1 VFDMLAYTLKSRLV
15 YDEGEM
21 DLLVMHHEFE
31 AIYPNLPR
39 QRIQSTLI
47 DHGDPEGD
55 SSMSRTVGY
64 PVGIAASLVA
74 EGRISRT
81 GVLRPVLPEIYTPVL
96 AECARLGI
104 NFKERRSDLDA
115 DELSYWGD

>member
-1 VFDMLAYTLKSRLV
+1 MFAYTLKSRLV

-31 AIYPNLPR
+31 AIYPGLPR
-39 QRIQSTLI
+39 RRIQSTLI
-47 DHGDPEGD
+47 DHGDLEGD

-64 PVGIAASLVA
+64 PVGIAVSLIA

-81 GVLRPVLPEIYTPVL
+81 GVLRPVSAEIYTPVL
-96 AECARLGI
+96 AECEGFGI
-104 NFKERRSDLDA
+104 HFKERRSDLDA

>member
-1 VFDMLAYTLKSRLV
+1 MFAHTLKRRLV

-47 DHGDPEGD
+47 DCGIPEGN

-64 PVGIAASLVA
+64 PVGIAAGMLA
-74 EGRISRT
+74 QEKINLA
-81 GVLRPVLPEIYTPVL
+81 GVLRPVHPQIYEPIL
-96 AECARLGI
+96 AECRRLGI
-104 NFKERRSDLDA
+104 HFKERRSDLDA
-115 DELSYWGD
+115 DERSYWGD